1 MNINMHGGSSMDVS
15 DAVFG
20 QDFNETL
27 VHQVVLAYRAAGR
40 AGTHAQKNRSAVR
53 GGGAKPWR
61 QKGTGRARAG
71 TIRSPIW
78 RGGGRTFAATTRD
91 YSQKVNKKAYRAAIR
106 SIFSELVRQ
115 DRLVVV
121 EKFAVQA
128 AKTRELLG
136 KLKELDLGKVN
147 SAGGGREG
155 ALGYKVN
162 SAGGGREGA
171 LGYNALIVHEDPDE
185 NLYLAAR
192 NLPHIDVVDPDIADP
207 VSLVGFDKVVITVA
221 ALRKFEEKLA

>member
-1 MNINMHGGSSMDVS
+1 MHGGSSMDVS

-27 VHQVVLAYRAAGR
+27 VHQVVVAYRAAGR

-71 TIRSPIW
+71 IIRSPIW

-121 EKFAVQA
+121 EEFAVQA
-128 AKTRELLG
+128 AKTKELLG
-136 KLKELDLGKVN
+136 KLKELDLDKV
-147 SAGGGREG
+147 
-155 ALGYKVN
+155 
-162 SAGGGREGA
+162 
-171 LGYNALIVHEDPDE
+171 LIVHEDPDE

-207 VSLVGFDKVVITVA
+207 VSLVGFDKVLITVA
-221 ALRKFEEKLA
+221 ALRQFEEKLA

>member
-27 VHQVVLAYRAAGR
+27 VHQVVVAYRAAGR

-78 RGGGRTFAATTRD
+78 RGGGQTFAATTRD
-91 YSQKVNKKAYRAAIR
+91 YSQKVNRKAYRAAIR

-121 EKFAVQA
+121 EEFAVQA
-128 AKTRELLG
+128 AKTKELLG
-136 KLKELDLGKVN
+136 KLKELDLDKVN

-155 ALGYKVN
+155 ALGYRV
-162 SAGGGREGA
+162 
-171 LGYNALIVHEDPDE
+171 LIVHENPDE
-185 NLYLAAR
+185 KLYLAAR

-207 VSLVGFDKVVITVA
+207 VSLVGFDKVLITVA
-221 ALRKFEEKLA
+221 ALRQFEEKLA

>member
-27 VHQVVLAYRAAGR
+27 VHQVVVAYRAAGR

-78 RGGGRTFAATTRD
+78 RGGGQTFAATTRD

-121 EKFAVQA
+121 EEFAVQA
-128 AKTRELLG
+128 AKTKELLG
-136 KLKELDLGKVN
+136 KLKELDLDKVN

-155 ALGYKVN
+155 ALGCRV
-162 SAGGGREGA
+162 
-171 LGYNALIVHEDPDE
+171 LIVHENPDE

-207 VSLVGFDKVVITVA
+207 VSLVGFDKVLITVA
-221 ALRKFEEKLA
+221 ALRQFEEKLA

>member
-1 MNINMHGGSSMDVS
+1 MNISMHGGSSMDVS

-27 VHQVVLAYRAAGR
+27 VHQVVVAYRAAGR

-121 EKFAVQA
+121 EEFAVQA
-128 AKTRELLG
+128 AKTKELLG
-136 KLKELDLGKVN
+136 KLKELDLDKV
-147 SAGGGREG
+147 
-155 ALGYKVN
+155 
-162 SAGGGREGA
+162 
-171 LGYNALIVHEDPDE
+171 LIVHEDPDE

-207 VSLVGFDKVVITVA
+207 VSLVGFDKVLITVA
-221 ALRKFEEKLA
+221 ALRQFEEKLA

>member
-1 MNINMHGGSSMDVS
+1 MNINMHGGSSMDVV

-27 VHQVVLAYRAAGR
+27 VHQVVVAFMAAGR
-40 AGTHAQKNRSAVR
+40 AGTHAQKNRAAVR

-78 RGGGRTFAATTRD
+78 RGGGRAFAATTRD

-106 SIFSELVRQ
+106 SILSELVRQ
-115 DRLVVV
+115 DRLLVV
-121 EKFAVQA
+121 EDFALQA
-128 AKTRELLG
+128 PKT
-136 KLKELDLGKVN
+136 KELVGNLNKLDLDNV
-147 SAGGGREG
+147 
-155 ALGYKVN
+155 
-162 SAGGGREGA
+162 
-171 LGYNALIVHEDPDE
+171 LIVHDDPDE

-192 NLPHIDVVDPDIADP
+192 NLNKVDVVDTAIANP
-207 VSLVGFDKVVITVA
+207 VSLLAFDKVLITVG
-221 ALRKFEEKLA
+221 ALRQFEEKLA